1 MSDNSYC
8 AYRDGKF
15 VEVPKIEDL
24 CLALK
29 DKFMRQEERNQY
41 LSEENKKLKEGI
53 WEKEETARLKAEYE
67 KMKHEYYHLGF
78 PITEEEKEKID
89 EWSKTHECTTRGTR
103 AQGYRT
109 FLFSPT
115 ELGIVG
121 KVKCSCGKTFIFREL
136 S

>member
-41 LSEENKKLKEGI
+41 LSEENKKLKEGV
-53 WEKEETARLKAEYE
+53 W
-67 KMKHEYYHLGF
+67 
-78 PITEEEKEKID
+78 D
-89 EWSKTHECTTRGTR
+89 KTCKNHIKNED
-103 AQGYRT
+103 Q
-109 FLFSPT
+109 
-115 ELGIVG
+115 
-121 KVKCSCGKTFIFREL
+121 K
-136 S
+136 

>member
-15 VEVPKIEDL
+15 VEVPKIEEL

-53 WEKEETARLKAEYE
+53 WDNIY
-67 KMKHEYYHLGF
+67 
-78 PITEEEKEKID
+78 
-89 EWSKTHECTTRGTR
+89 
-103 AQGYRT
+103 
-109 FLFSPT
+109 
-115 ELGIVG
+115 
-121 KVKCSCGKTFIFREL
+121 
-136 S
+136 